1 MSDAT
6 AKSSGRSESEP
17 TDAGDRRSR
26 ANDALRRLVDEM
38 LNEVRR
44 MSRQSTEWTPEER
57 AQAEAEL
64 EVIMAR
70 VRREAV
76 GAHHREK

>member
-1 MSDAT
+1 MGDAA
-6 AKSSGRSESEP
+6 AKPSQSRSEVVEE
-17 TDAGDRRSR
+17 RRSR
-26 ANDALRRLVDEM
+26 SNEVLRSLVNEM
-38 LNEVRR
+38 LDQVRKLGR
-44 MSRQSTEWTPEER
+44 RTAEWTPEER

-76 GAHHREK
+76 GAHHRDK